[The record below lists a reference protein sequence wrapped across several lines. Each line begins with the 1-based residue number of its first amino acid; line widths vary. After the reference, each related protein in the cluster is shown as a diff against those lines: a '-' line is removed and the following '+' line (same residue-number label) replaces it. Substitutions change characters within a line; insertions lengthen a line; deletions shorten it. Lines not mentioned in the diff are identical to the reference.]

1 MPPLTILL
9 GCDTF
14 HPNVNGAARFAERLA
29 AGLIDRGHDVHIV
42 APAIAPGQ
50 HGTFTEVI
58 EGHEMTVHRWPS
70 ASWPFLKWVRF
81 TWPWRA
87 ARLAPRTLDE
97 IKPDVVHVQSH
108 IMGGRFLI
116 HAAHAKGIRLIATNH
131 TMPENI
137 AEHTGLP
144 RVLNSAFIR
153 WGWKDA
159 DRLLSKVDR
168 VTTPTANAAKYL
180 QDHTSL
186 DDVLPVS
193 NGIAASH
200 YSPDFTP
207 RSENRMIFVGRLE
220 REKEVHVL
228 LKALSLLPEDLDVKF
243 DLVGDGIEMAHLK
256 DTAHRLGVSDRV
268 VFHGAIDD
276 ETLKGLYSRA
286 SLFTIASIAEL
297 QSIATMEAM
306 ASGLPVVAANAVAL
320 PHLVEEGVNGY
331 LFEPG
336 DAQQAADRIERV
348 LRLSHEDRVAMQKA
362 SLAGVAVHSLDH
374 TLDVFE
380 ALYRGEPV
388 PELATPSRKSS
399 STAADDAQS

>member
-42 APAIAPGQ
+42 APAVARGR

-58 EGHEMTVHRWPS
+58 EGREMTVHRWPS
-70 ASWPFLKWVRF
+70 ASWPALKWVRF

-87 ARLAPRTLDE
+87 RKLAPRVLEE

-108 IMGGRFLI
+108 IMGGRYLI
-116 HAAHAKGIRLIATNH
+116 RAAHAKGIRLVATNH

-144 RVLNSAFIR
+144 RSLNAAFIN

-159 DRLLSKVDR
+159 DRLLMKVQR
-168 VTTPTANAAKYL
+168 VTTPTANAARYL
-180 QDHTSL
+180 EEHTSL
-186 DDVLPVS
+186 TDVLPVS

-200 YSPDFTP
+200 YSPDLTP
-207 RSENRMIFVGRLE
+207 RSEHRIIFVGRLE
-220 REKEVHVL
+220 REKEVDVL
-228 LKALSLLPEDLDVKF
+228 IKAIALLPEDLDVHF
-243 DLVGDGIEMAHLK
+243 DLVGAGIEMAHLK
-256 DTAHRLGVSDRV
+256 DVAAKHGVQDRV

-276 ETLKGLYSRA
+276 ETLRGLYSRA
-286 SLFTIASIAEL
+286 SLFAIASIAEL

-306 ASGLPVVAANAVAL
+306 ASALPVVAANAMAL
-320 PHLVEEGVNGY
+320 PHLVDDGVNGY

-336 DAQQAADRIERV
+336 DEHQAADRIERV

-362 SLAGVAVHSLDH
+362 SLAGVAVHSLEH

-380 ALYRGEPV
+380 ALYRDEPV
-388 PELATPSRKSS
+388 PVDPASRNSS
-399 STAADDAQS
+399 RPAADTDQS